1 MMFAPTSASNRHLI
15 IMSPDPQPPKEANN
29 QFQLL
34 RTRRFLPFFLTQF
47 LGALNDNLF
56 KNAMVLLL
64 TFQAAQASSL
74 DSGVLVNLA
83 GGIFILPFFLFS
95 ATAGQLAD
103 KYERSR
109 IIRMVKLFEIAI
121 AVVGAVGFVT
131 HHVALLFV
139 ALFMLGMHSSVFGP
153 VKYAI
158 LPQQLHEREL
168 VGGNA
173 LVESGTFVA
182 ILFGTIIAGV
192 LMARPEGA
200 STLVPAATLLVAI
213 AGYLTSRAVPRAPAP
228 DPALRVNW
236 NPIPV
241 TWRTIQYARGN
252 RPVFLSVLG
261 ISWYWFLGAMM
272 LAQFPDYARYHL
284 GGHETTVTLLLA
296 VFAIGVGLGSLLC
309 EWLSGHKIEIG
320 LVPFGSIGLSVFIL
334 DLCLA
339 SPARGAIPPGS
350 LAAFLASPGS
360 WRILA
365 DLVLIG
371 AFGGFYI
378 VPLYALVQV
387 RSDPGH
393 VSRVIAANNILN
405 ALFMVV
411 AALFGAA
418 MLKAGG
424 TIPQLFLA
432 AAILNAA
439 VAVYIYLLVPEFLM
453 RFLAWI
459 LIHSIYRLRKTGLEN
474 IPERGAALL
483 TCNHVSFV
491 DAVVVLAA
499 SPRPI
504 RFVMDHNIFRVP
516 ILSFVFRTGK
526 AIPIAPFKQDP
537 VMLEAA
543 YAEVGRALDNG
554 ELVAIF
560 PEGQITSTG
569 ELGPFKGGVKR
580 IVEAHPVPV
589 IPMALRGLWGSMFS
603 RKDGPAFFK
612 APRRLFS
619 LIELNVGAPMPAY
632 AATPEA
638 VRAQVEA
645 LRGDRR

>member
-1 MMFAPTSASNRHLI
+1 MSSNPTPPNEASN
-15 IMSPDPQPPKEANN
+15 
-29 QFQLL
+29 QFELL
-34 RTRRFLPFFLTQF
+34 RTRRFLPFFITQF

-74 DSGVLVNLA
+74 DPGILVNLA

-109 IIRMVKLFEIAI
+109 IIRLVKLFEIAI
-121 AVVGAVGFVT
+121 ALVGTVGFVT
-131 HHVALLFV
+131 HHVVLLFV
-139 ALFMLGMHSSVFGP
+139 ALFMLGMHSSMFGP

-213 AGYLTSRAVPRAPAP
+213 AGYLASRSVPRAPAP
-228 DPALRVNW
+228 DPGLRVNW

-252 RPVFLSVLG
+252 RAVFLSVLG
-261 ISWYWFLGAMM
+261 ISWYWFVGAMM
-272 LAQFPDYARYHL
+272 LAQFPDYARSHL
-284 GGHETTVTLLLA
+284 GGHETMVTLLLA

-309 EWLSGHKIEIG
+309 EWLSGHKVEIG
-320 LVPFGSIGLSVFIL
+320 LVPFGSIGLTLFIL
-334 DLCLA
+334 DLCFA
-339 SPARGAIPPGS
+339 SPAKGTIAPES
-350 LAAFLASPGS
+350 LAAFLAMPGS
-360 WRILA
+360 WRIIA

-378 VPLYALVQV
+378 VPLYSLVQL
-387 RSDPGH
+387 RSDPAH

-411 AALFGAA
+411 AALFGAF
-418 MLKAGG
+418 MLQAGG

-432 AAILNAA
+432 AAVLNAA
-439 VAVYIYLLVPEFLM
+439 VALYIYLLVPEFLM
-453 RFLAWI
+453 RFLAWM
-459 LIHSIYRLRKTGLEN
+459 LIHSIYRLRKTGLEH
-474 IPERGAALL
+474 IPEQGPALL

-491 DAVVVLAA
+491 DAVVILAG

-504 RFVMDHNIFRVP
+504 RFVMDHKIFRIP
-516 ILSFVFRTGK
+516 ILSFVFRTAK
-526 AIPIAPFKQDP
+526 AIPIAPYKENP
-537 VMLEAA
+537 AMLEAA
-543 YAEVGRALDNG
+543 YAEVSRALADG
-554 ELVAIF
+554 DLVAIF
-560 PEGQITSTG
+560 PEGNITRDG
-569 ELGPFKGGVKR
+569 ELGPFKKGIKQ
-580 IVEAHPVPV
+580 IVDVNPVPV
-589 IPMALRGLWGSMFS
+589 IPMALRGLWGSLFS

-612 APRRLFS
+612 APRRLFAV
-619 LIELNVGAPMPAY
+619 IELNVGAPIPAY
-632 AATPEA
+632 AATPET
-638 VRAQVEA
+638 VRAQVAA
-645 LRGDRR
+645 LRGDRL

>member
-1 MMFAPTSASNRHLI
+1 MASDAPQ
-15 IMSPDPQPPKEANN
+15 SPEAAN
-29 QFQLL
+29 QFELL

-56 KNAMVLLL
+56 KNAMVLLI
-64 TFQAAQASSL
+64 TFQLAQTSSEDAA
-74 DSGVLVNLA
+74 VLVQLA
-83 GGIFILPFFLFS
+83 AGVFILPFFLFS
-95 ATAGQLAD
+95 ATSGQLAD

-109 IIRMVKLFEIAI
+109 LIRLVKLFEISI
-121 AVVGAVGFVT
+121 AAVGAVGFVT
-131 HHVALLFV
+131 HHVVLLFV
-139 ALFMLGMHSSVFGP
+139 ALFMLGMHSSLFGP

-158 LPQQLHEREL
+158 LPQQLREREL

-182 ILFGTIIAGV
+182 ILFGTILAGV
-192 LMARPEGA
+192 LMARSEGA
-200 STLVPAATLLVAI
+200 SILVPAATIGVAVL
-213 AGYLTSRAVPRAPAP
+213 GYLTSRAVPLAPAP
-228 DPALRVNW
+228 DPTLRVNW

-241 TWRTIQYARGN
+241 TWNTIQYARGN
-252 RPVFLSVLG
+252 RAVFLSVLG

-272 LAQFPDYARYHL
+272 LAQFPDYAKNYL
-284 GGHETTVTLLLA
+284 GGHETMVTLLLA

-320 LVPFGSIGLSVFIL
+320 LVPFGSIGLSLFIL

-339 SPARGAIPPGS
+339 SPARGAIAPES
-350 LAAFLASPGS
+350 LTAFLATPGS

-405 ALFMVV
+405 ALFMVA
-411 AALFGAA
+411 AALFGLA

-432 AAILNAA
+432 AAMLNAA
-439 VAVYIYLLVPEFLM
+439 VALYIYLLVPEFLM

-459 LIHSIYRLRKTGLEN
+459 LIHSIYRLRKSGLEN
-474 IPERGAALL
+474 IPEQGPALL

-491 DAVVVLAA
+491 DAIVILAA

-504 RFVMDHNIFRVP
+504 RFVMDHRIFRVP

-526 AIPIAPFKQDP
+526 AIPIAPFKEDP
-537 VMLEAA
+537 AMLEAA
-543 YAEVGRALDNG
+543 YAEVGHALQSG

-560 PEGQITSTG
+560 PEGQITATG
-569 ELGPFKGGVKR
+569 ELNPFKKGIER
-580 IVEAHPVPV
+580 IVEATPVPV

-612 APRRLFS
+612 LPRKLFAM
-619 LIELNVGAPMPAY
+619 IELNVGAPILAR
-632 AATPEA
+632 AATADA
-638 VRAQVEA
+638 VRDQVA
-645 LRGDRR
+645 VLRGDWR